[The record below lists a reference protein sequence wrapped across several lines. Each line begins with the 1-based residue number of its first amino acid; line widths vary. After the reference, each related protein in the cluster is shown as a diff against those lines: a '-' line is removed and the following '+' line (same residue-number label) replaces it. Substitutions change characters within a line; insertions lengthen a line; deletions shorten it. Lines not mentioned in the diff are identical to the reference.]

1 MATTDPSHFLN
12 GAASAVQKQIQ
23 AISTHLK
30 SVGERLPDFR
40 NRLPAIRNWLVVASP
55 PMSVL
60 PEAVPFQGE
69 IEQLLAES
77 PPRILMSTYW
87 LLLGLFI
94 SILLITSFAQVDVI
108 VSGSGRLSTA
118 LPPMLI
124 QPLDRAIVRS
134 IKVRVGDEV
143 KKGQVLATMDPTFT
157 EADLVSLQN
166 QQRALHAQTR
176 RMEAQLAG
184 LPFTIRDN
192 ANLEEKLQA
201 SLYHQQMAQ
210 YNSRLRAFDEDI
222 GRDLASMKTTE
233 ADRSLLIKQL
243 AVAQDVENTRSSLL
257 ESRTGTKLQY
267 LEAQSSRVRAERD
280 LSDTVNR
287 LVELQHGVQSLR
299 AQKQVYIDDWSR
311 QLLEELAK
319 ARAELSKI
327 DESLAKATRM
337 HQLIDL
343 TAPEDGIVSDVSKR
357 AEGAVLSG
365 GESIITLMPSNVPL
379 IGEIAITSADV
390 GNVKLGAYVQMK
402 VDAFPYQRFGR
413 LHGRLAAISQD
424 SFQGGQPTD
433 KKENMG
439 FSETSTIAGS
449 AVYRARIDLD
459 EQSLPHLPEGAHLLP
474 GMTVAAEIKVGT
486 RSIISY
492 FFNPI
497 TRGLSESVREP

>member
-12 GAASAVQKQIQ
+12 GAANAVQKQIQ
-23 AISTHLK
+23 ALSTHLK
-30 SVGERLPDFR
+30 SVG
-40 NRLPAIRNWLVVASP
+40 NRLPAIRNWLVVAAP

-69 IEQLLAES
+69 IEQLLAEA
-77 PPRILMSTYW
+77 PPRIMMSTYW

-94 SILLITSFAQVDVI
+94 SMLLITSFAQIDVI

-118 LPPMLI
+118 VPPMLI

-134 IKVRVGDEV
+134 IKVRVGDQV

-157 EADLVSLQN
+157 EADLASLES
-166 QQRALHAQTR
+166 QQRVLRAQTR
-176 RMEAQLAG
+176 RMDAELAG
-184 LPFTIRDN
+184 EQYTANDN
-192 ANLEEKLQA
+192 SNLEEKLQA

-210 YNSRLRAFDEDI
+210 YNSKVRTFDEDI
-222 GRDLASMKTTE
+222 GRDLASIKTTE
-233 ADRSLLIKQL
+233 ADRTLLIKQL
-243 AVAQDVENTRSSLL
+243 AVAQDVENTRSNLL
-257 ESRTGTKLQY
+257 ESRTGTRLQY
-267 LEAQSSRVRAERD
+267 LEAQSSKVRAERD

-299 AQKQVYIDDWSR
+299 AQRQAYIDDWSR
-311 QLLEELAK
+311 QLLEDLSK
-319 ARAELSKI
+319 ARAELAKVE
-327 DESLAKATRM
+327 ESMAKATRM
-337 HQLIDL
+337 HELIDL
-343 TAPEDGIVSDVSKR
+343 TAPEDGVVSDVSKR
-357 AEGAVLSG
+357 AEGAVLSS
-365 GESIITLMPSNVPL
+365 GESIITLTPTNVPL

-390 GNVKLGAYVQMK
+390 GSVTLGSLVQLK
-402 VDAFPYQRFGR
+402 VDAFPYQRYGR
-413 LHGRLAAISQD
+413 LHGKLAAISQD
-424 SFQGGQPTD
+424 SFAGGQPTD

-439 FSETSTIAGS
+439 FSETSTIAGT
-449 AVYRARIDLD
+449 AVYKARIELD
-459 EQSLPHLPEGAHLLP
+459 EQNLEHLPEGAHLIP